1 MQHIKAGR
9 QNKERTVIS
18 DLIVCALFA
27 VKKRKLIMPSSERS
41 SNSIKGPPT
50 GIQLSIKTLSKVTA
64 T

>member
-27 VKKRKLIMPSSERS
+27 VKKKLIMPSSERS

>member
-18 DLIVCALFA
+18 DLILVALF
-27 VKKRKLIMPSSERS
+27 EE
-41 SNSIKGPPT
+41 N
-50 GIQLSIKTLSKVTA
+50 QLCPVFFDDQVTQLGTLSKVMA